1 VLQRAR
7 HDAGPSVFTG
17 SSIVAA
23 PSEPLKL
30 LVAGK
35 ADTALRPI
43 RFAALQALSSSGL
56 AAKAAERRSGDM
68 RGLRILGACLVAV
81 FATSAIAAA
90 TASAAA
96 PELGQCLIKGTVGGA
111 GYSDS
116 KCNKAVGTAAKYEW
130 IPGFVAGKNHFTSTG
145 TTATLKTSGGK
156 TVTCTKETS
165 TGIFIMSGPLADNK
179 HEETQVLF
187 KGCKSSGFTCTTS
200 GKATG
205 ELETNVL
212 IGEVNFEN
220 VAKTKTDLKLEPG
233 PGSEG
238 FFIKFSCLGL
248 KVEVIGNNPAK
259 PGCKPKL
266 ETCVGGTE
274 HGILVPV
281 KPNVM
286 AEKEVLKYK
295 ENAETGAQ
303 IPSTWQGPP
312 HETYLESDFEE
323 LGFERAGQTITST
336 VKDDFLEEREGKKFY
351 QKYEL
356 NTKV

>member
-1 VLQRAR
+1 
-7 HDAGPSVFTG
+7 
-17 SSIVAA
+17 
-23 PSEPLKL
+23 
-30 LVAGK
+30 
-35 ADTALRPI
+35 
-43 RFAALQALSSSGL
+43 
-56 AAKAAERRSGDM
+56 M
-68 RGLRILGACLVAV
+68 RGVRIFGACLVAV
-81 FATSAIAAA
+81 FATSAIVAA
-90 TASAAA
+90 TASAVA
-96 PELGQCLIKGTVGGA
+96 PEIGRCLKKGTVEGA

-116 KCNKAVGTAAKYEW
+116 KCNKAVGSAAKYEW

-156 TVTCTKETS
+156 TVTCSKESS
-165 TGIFIMSGPLADNK
+165 TGTFIMSGPLADNK
-179 HEETQVLF
+179 HEETVVLF

-220 VAKTKTDLKLEPG
+220 ALKTKTDLKLEPAAG
-233 PGSEG
+233 TGG
-238 FFIKFSCLGL
+238 FFIRFSCLGL

-259 PGCKPKL
+259 PNCKPKL
-266 ETCVGGTE
+266 EPPCEGGAE

-295 ENAETGAQ
+295 ENEAGEQ
-303 IPSTWQGPP
+303 IPSKWEGPAT
-312 HETYLESDFEE
+312 ETYLESDFEE

-336 VKDDFLEEREGKKFY
+336 VKDDFVEEREGKKFY